1 MIRRSMFHTPGNSN
15 STNPR
20 GLASASVCSINQDIN
35 HDINQHP
42 RDQDAQFCHLV
53 GARKGLQLQANSP
66 PGRGHGDIFY
76 QKSFHG
82 LRISAPFQCSMDGN
96 DEQEFPSHLSWVIK
110 CPHFSH
116 HPTIRYMVYNGYYK
130 VMSNIPKMGHLPTPV
145 HRYLKFQ
152 PFRLKRASPAEFA
165 EPLST
170 SAGTA
175 FSGLVPGRNSASQQ
189 RHWLVMPSRLHGS
202 AKSVSVMRIQQ
213 KIGKV

>member
-1 MIRRSMFHTPGNSN
+1 MFHTPGNSN

-20 GLASASVCSINQDIN
+20 GLASASATSVFSSDMCTVCSINQDIN

-76 QKSFHG
+76 QKCFHG
-82 LRISAPFQCSMDGN
+82 LRISAPFQCSMDEN
-96 DEQEFPSHLSWVIK
+96 DEQEFPSQLLI
-110 CPHFSH
+110 F
-116 HPTIRYMVYNGYYK
+116 
-130 VMSNIPKMGHLPTPV
+130 
-145 HRYLKFQ
+145 RYLKFQ
-152 PFRLKRASPAEFA
+152 TFRLKRASPAEFA

-175 FSGLVPGRNSASQQ
+175 FSGLVPGRKCIKTPPKQ
-189 RHWLVMPSRLHGS
+189 RHWLVMPSRLHES
-202 AKSVSVMRIQQ
+202 AKSVIDVIERHENP